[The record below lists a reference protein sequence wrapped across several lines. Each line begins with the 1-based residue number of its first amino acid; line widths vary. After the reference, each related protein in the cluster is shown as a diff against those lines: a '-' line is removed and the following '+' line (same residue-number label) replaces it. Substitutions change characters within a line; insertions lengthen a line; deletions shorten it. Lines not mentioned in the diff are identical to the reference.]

1 MPSNMYLRLQSEL
14 KQAMLAHDEMRRD
27 TIRLIIAACKFQ
39 SVSLEGELSDDD
51 IVGILVKEKKVRQQS
66 IEEYRL
72 GGRLDL
78 CDREDREMQVI
89 STFLPQQLSL
99 EEIEIAV
106 RVAVKETG
114 ALTIKDMGR
123 VMALLSPLK
132 GKADMQIVSA
142 KVKQILS

>member
-1 MPSNMYLRLQSEL
+1 MYLRLQSEL